1 MNPMAIMQI
10 KPLLEQ
16 FQQRHPKFIQFFN
29 YVSQQIGEDSLIE
42 ISVTSADDKKI
53 VTNIRL
59 SREDLELIEKL
70 KSFIK

>member
-29 YVSQQIGEDSLIE
+29 YASQQIGEDSLIE

>member
-10 KPLLEQ
+10 KPLLEK

-29 YVSQQIGEDSLIE
+29 YAGQQIGEDSLIE
-42 ISVTSADDKKI
+42 ISVTSPDDKKV

-59 SREDLELIEKL
+59 SQEDLELIEKL
-70 KSFIK
+70 KSLIK